1 MTWEQKREKSYGY
14 LDRYK
19 NDISKESY
27 ERIKQTIGS
36 QAIEDMFSTLESVK
50 NMVKIEKGEATADE
64 IILGYKK
71 EWGVAS

>member
-1 MTWEQKREKSYGY
+1 MTWEQKREESYGY
-14 LDRYK
+14 LSKYK
-19 NDISKESY
+19 DEISKEAY

-36 QAIEDMFSTLESVK
+36 QAIEDMFSTQESVE

-64 IILGYKK
+64 IIFEYKK